1 MNEKSSYNL
10 NDSQKEICNNDSDYV
25 REVKNESEY
34 KQNLIDEYDID
45 KNPENIKNYSYDQKF
60 YRDALEFRI

>member
-45 KNPENIKNYSYDQKF
+45 KNPENIKNYSYD
-60 YRDALEFRI
+60 